1 MSPAG
6 NPDMSQL
13 LAQAQQLQEQLVA
26 AQDRLAGTQVTGS
39 AASGLVTATVTGTGD
54 LVSVAIKPEAC
65 DPEDAETL
73 GDMVVAAVRNANEHA
88 QQLAAEQLGP
98 VAGGLQ
104 SLEGLG
110 GASDRDDVGPGTGPD
125 DARPD
130 GAARPDDTERPGG
143 AALPAGS

>member
-1 MSPAG
+1 MSPAA

-65 DPEDAETL
+65 DPEDTETL
-73 GDMVVAAVRNANEHA
+73 GDMVVAAVRDANEHA

-110 GASDRDDVGPGTGPD
+110 GAADRDDAGPDTGPD
-125 DARPD
+125 D
-130 GAARPDDTERPGG
+130 GRPDDTGRPGG
-143 AALPAGS
+143 GALPAGY